1 MEMERDTEKTK
12 QTETAQGAAQ
22 QEVKVF
28 RFNFEKSK
36 SGSESASVYVPARSK
51 EEAEAF
57 IKTQLGNSKDLE
69 YKLETNTERDDTPSE
84 SEWKLVDVELEAE
97 KIDGQYIDWDYDE
110 DVLPALGA
118 SPKTKEVEVQWSI
131 KWVNFST
138 TVEASSTENAIDLAL
153 QEYKEKGAEAFT
165 IRAGNED
172 DVDGLDGIFRA
183 GRKWVRVTDEYGNL
197 DDACFRFDDED
208 EDEDKE

>member
-1 MEMERDTEKTK
+1 VRAPPLCQSPVPGEQAQISDLIADPKTDPS
-12 QTETAQGAAQ
+12 QN
-22 QEVKVF
+22 F
-28 RFNFEKSK
+28 RSDC
-36 SGSESASVYVPARSK
+36 P
-51 EEAEAF
+51 
-57 IKTQLGNSKDLE
+57 
-69 YKLETNTERDDTPSE
+69 
-84 SEWKLVDVELEAE
+84 
-97 KIDGQYIDWDYDE
+97 QYIDWDYDE